1 MKNNRNICILLIFLV
16 FMITISAA
24 SAAEDVTSDLSSM
37 GDNEEIILEESLND
51 EIILNDDENLVLEEN
66 NVNEDSISKDS
77 GEEEILSETTGTFTD
92 LENDINGNNDTEIS
106 LNKNYVFN
114 PDSDSAFVE
123 GIIIKRAATI
133 EGNGITIDGNHL
145 SRILQVSGEN
155 VTIRNINFVNGET
168 DEYSGGAILWQGKY
182 GSLSDCGFI
191 NNTALVG
198 GALMMMAANTT
209 VSNCTFINNYAIS
222 QNTRAGG
229 AIYWYSDNATI
240 NNCTFKDN
248 SGKLGGAIHMYYS
261 SGTISDSVFI
271 NNTAKQGGGAIY
283 TEEIDGAIYGFGSH
297 NYLNIK
303 NCTFEDNHA
312 EMDGGAINLY
322 GSANCTVS
330 DCNFVNNT
338 ADDGGAFDADGLMN
352 NTVSNCNFTNNKA
365 GYNGGAIFWISANGS
380 VSNCNFTDNEAENG
394 GAIFWY
400 LNDGSI
406 TGSNFIN
413 NTANYGGAVDGKGNV
428 ANSKFIEN
436 KATHGGAMDG
446 GTATNCT
453 FIKNNADSAGGA
465 INEGNAINSNF
476 TENNAGSTG
485 GAINEGN
492 AINCNFINNTANYGG
507 AMNDG
512 NAISS
517 NFTDNKAYENGEEPA
532 PGETKSDAMLE
543 GIAVNCIF
551 INNEYRETEVYSSA
565 SLVTSDYTSTYD
577 SGETLE
583 IKLVTPDNHPLDG
596 IQAKITVYQGSEK
609 IGTYYAP
616 TGEGWEVSLSPG
628 DYIAFIYIEEL
639 PEVVGVAAELKIT
652 KASTEISTYD
662 ASFEFNA
669 SRQFVSVILRDGNGK
684 TIKFAPVT
692 IQIDD
697 KNSTTIT
704 DQNGEIRVSAR
715 NLGIGPHTL
724 TVRFDE
730 NENYTGSTN
739 SSIMTVIPSRTMIEC
754 EDYVGEY
761 GSADEIVI
769 TLYDSEAKVIKG
781 AKLTVDI
788 DGPKTYT
795 TDNKGQI
802 KVPVNELKAG
812 SYKALI
818 LFEGNE
824 NYSLSYQKVS
834 VDITKVT
841 SQIIYENMTTTAVD
855 VDTDGRVG
863 KNFTITLKDSKGNA
877 LANKA
882 VQIGFNGK
890 VYDRVTDKDGKANL
904 QINLKNAGTYTFA
917 ICFLGDE
924 NYNGSFAVA
933 KILVNKQKGSLTV
946 PNKSY
951 SASAKTKT
959 ITATFKSASGK
970 PVAKKKITFTVNGKT
985 YSATT
990 DAKGVAKV
998 NVSLSK
1004 KGTYSFTAK
1013 FAGNNMYAA
1022 ITKTA
1027 KLTIK

>member
-1 MKNNRNICILLIFLV
+1 
-16 FMITISAA
+16 MITISAA
-24 SAAEDVTSDLSSM
+24 SAAEDVASDLSSM
-37 GDNEEIILEESLND
+37 EDNEEIILEEGLSD
-51 EIILNDDENLVLEEN
+51 ESILNDADKDIVLDEN
-66 NVNEDSISKDS
+66 NVNEDPISK
-77 GEEEILSETTGTFTD
+77 GNNEEEKLSETTGTFTD
-92 LENDINGNNDTEIS
+92 LENDINGNDDTEIS

-114 PDSDSAFVE
+114 PDSDSSLVD
-123 GIIIKRAATI
+123 GIIIKRELSI
-133 EGNGITIDGNHL
+133 DGNGITIDGNHL
-145 SRILQVSGEN
+145 ARIFQVSSGN
-155 VTIRNINFVNGET
+155 VKIHNINFINGEI
-168 DEYSGGAILWQGKY
+168 DEYSGGAILWQGKD
-182 GSLSDCGFI
+182 GSLSNCSFI

-198 GALMMMAANTT
+198 GALMMMGTNTA
-209 VSNCTFINNYAIS
+209 VSNCNFINNYAIS

-248 SGKLGGAIHMYYS
+248 RGKLGGAIHMYYS

-271 NNTAKQGGGAIY
+271 NNSAEQSGGAIY
-283 TEEIDGAIYGFGSH
+283 TEEIDGAIYGIASH
-297 NYLNIK
+297 NYLNIT
-303 NCTFEDNHA
+303 NSTFESNHA
-312 EMDGGAINLY
+312 KMDGGAINLY
-322 GSANCTVS
+322 GSANCTIS
-330 DCNFVNNT
+330 NCNFAHNT
-338 ADDGGAFDADGLMN
+338 ADDGGAVDADGLMN
-352 NTVSNCNFTNNKA
+352 NTVSNCKFTENIA

-394 GAIFWY
+394 GAIYWY

-413 NTANYGGAVDGKGNV
+413 NTANYGGAIDGKGNV
-428 ANSKFIEN
+428 ANSNFVEN
-436 KATHGGAMDG
+436 KASHGGAMDG

-476 TENNAGSTG
+476 TENNAESTG

-532 PGETKSDAMLE
+532 PGESKSDAMLE

-551 INNEYRETEVYSSA
+551 INNEYRETKVYSSA

-609 IGTYYAP
+609 VGTYYAP
-616 TGEGWEVSLSPG
+616 TGEGWEVNLSPG
-628 DYIAFIYIEEL
+628 DYIASIYIEEL

-692 IQIDD
+692 IQIDE
-697 KNSTTIT
+697 KNSTTMT

-769 TLYDSEAKVIKG
+769 TLYDSEAKLIKG

-802 KVPVNELKAG
+802 KVPVNELQSG

-824 NYSLSYQKVS
+824 NYSLSYQKLS
-834 VDITKVT
+834 VDIAKVT

-855 VDTDGRVG
+855 VDTDGRIG

-933 KILVNKQKGSLTV
+933 KIVVNKQKGSLTV
-946 PNKSY
+946 PNKSFK
-951 SASAKTKT
+951 ASATSKTL
-959 ITATFKSASGK
+959 TATFKSASGK
-970 PVAKKKITFTVNGKT
+970 VVANKKITFTVNGKS

-990 DAKGVAKV
+990 NDKGVATVK
-998 NVSLSK
+998 VSLNK

>member
-1 MKNNRNICILLIFLV
+1 MEL
-16 FMITISAA
+16 
-24 SAAEDVTSDLSSM
+24 
-37 GDNEEIILEESLND
+37 
-51 EIILNDDENLVLEEN
+51 
-66 NVNEDSISKDS
+66 
-77 GEEEILSETTGTFTD
+77 
-92 LENDINGNNDTEIS
+92 
-106 LNKNYVFN
+106 
-114 PDSDSAFVE
+114 
-123 GIIIKRAATI
+123 
-133 EGNGITIDGNHL
+133 
-145 SRILQVSGEN
+145 
-155 VTIRNINFVNGET
+155 
-168 DEYSGGAILWQGKY
+168 
-182 GSLSDCGFI
+182 
-191 NNTALVG
+191 
-198 GALMMMAANTT
+198 
-209 VSNCTFINNYAIS
+209 
-222 QNTRAGG
+222 
-229 AIYWYSDNATI
+229 
-240 NNCTFKDN
+240 
-248 SGKLGGAIHMYYS
+248 
-261 SGTISDSVFI
+261 
-271 NNTAKQGGGAIY
+271 
-283 TEEIDGAIYGFGSH
+283 
-297 NYLNIK
+297 
-303 NCTFEDNHA
+303 
-312 EMDGGAINLY
+312 
-322 GSANCTVS
+322 
-330 DCNFVNNT
+330 
-338 ADDGGAFDADGLMN
+338 
-352 NTVSNCNFTNNKA
+352 
-365 GYNGGAIFWISANGS
+365 
-380 VSNCNFTDNEAENG
+380 
-394 GAIFWY
+394 
-400 LNDGSI
+400 
-406 TGSNFIN
+406 
-413 NTANYGGAVDGKGNV
+413 
-428 ANSKFIEN
+428 
-436 KATHGGAMDG
+436 
-446 GTATNCT
+446 
-453 FIKNNADSAGGA
+453 KNNADSAGGA

-517 NFTDNKAYENGEEPA
+517 NFTDNMAYENGEEPA

-788 DGPKTYT
+788 DGPKIYT

-802 KVPVNELKAG
+802 KVPVNELQAG

-824 NYSLSYQKVS
+824 NYSLSYQKLS

-855 VDTDGRVG
+855 VDTDGRIG

-890 VYDRVTDKDGKANL
+890 VYDRVTNKDGKANL

-924 NYNGSFAVA
+924 NYNGSFVA
-933 KILVNKQKGSLTV
+933 
-946 PNKSY
+946 
-951 SASAKTKT
+951 AS
-959 ITATFKSASGK
+959 S
-970 PVAKKKITFTVNGKT
+970 
-985 YSATT
+985 
-990 DAKGVAKV
+990 
-998 NVSLSK
+998 
-1004 KGTYSFTAK
+1004 
-1013 FAGNNMYAA
+1013 
-1022 ITKTA
+1022 
-1027 KLTIK
+1027 